1 MHDKKLMYLG
11 PARPFDL
18 PINTRAVLAGT
29 PEQTIPGIAQKF
41 EQYPS
46 FRRLFVPISEI
57 PKAKAQLAMEGSGL
71 FSIYKNIKAASDAWR
86 KEREVKNG

>member
-1 MHDKKLMYLG
+1 MNDKKLMYLG

-57 PKAKAQLAMEGSGL
+57 PKAKAQLALEGSSL
-71 FSIYKNIKAASDAWR
+71 FTVYKNIQAASAAWR
-86 KEREVKNG
+86 KERNK

>member
-1 MHDKKLMYLG
+1 MNDKKLMYLG

-18 PINTRAVLAGT
+18 PVNTRAVLAGT
-29 PEQTIPGIAQKF
+29 PEQTIPGIREKF

-57 PKAKAQLAMEGSGL
+57 PKAKAQLALEGSGL
-71 FSIYKNIKAASDAWR
+71 FTVYKNIKAASDTWR
-86 KEREVKNG
+86 KERDK

>member
-1 MHDKKLMYLG
+1 MNDKKLMYLG

-46 FRRLFVPISEI
+46 FRKLFVPIPEV
-57 PKAKAQLAMEGSGL
+57 PKAKAQLAIEGSSL
-71 FSIYKNIKAASDAWR
+71 FTVYKNIKAASDDWR
-86 KEREVKNG
+86 KERNK